1 MIKIIINES
10 TLEAAIA
17 RTNLSRKQ
25 LAIDL
30 GVSRSYLS
38 RILNGKD
45 EPSSGVRQ
53 RFLEYFKEYTFDDLF
68 TIQETQNGQR
78 TGK

>member
-53 RFLEYFKEYTFDDLF
+53 RFL
-68 TIQETQNGQR
+68 
-78 TGK
+78 

>member
-68 TIQETQNGQR
+68 TIQENQNGQR